1 MNCPRCNSSTHKK
14 NGIVFGR
21 QRYKC
26 YDCGYNYTIEVKSTA
41 SSPSVKRQALHLY
54 LEGLGFRS
62 IGRFLGVSH
71 VSVQKWIKKFGQ
83 EVEDLKSENEIS
95 IVEMDEMHTY
105 IGNKKNIVGSGL
117 LLIEF
122 GKKFINCSFGS
133 RGTETGQL
141 IWEKLKQ
148 KEIGEV
154 MTDHWKTYT
163 EFLPESIH
171 TQSKAETYTV
181 EGYNGILRHFLAR
194 LRRKAKCYTKS
205 LEMRK
210 YTVILLMK
218 NRNKELAII
227 G

>member
-26 YDCGYNYTIEVKSTA
+26 YDCGYNYTVEFKSTA
-41 SSPSVKRQALHLY
+41 CSPSVKRQALQLY
-54 LEGLGFRS
+54 FEGLGFRS
-62 IGRFLGVSH
+62 IGRFLEVSH
-71 VSVQKWIKKFGQ
+71 VSVQNWIKKFGQ
-83 EVEDLKSENEIS
+83 ELEDLKSENEIS

-105 IGNKKNIVGSGL
+105 IGNKKYCWIWIAVDRV
-117 LLIEF
+117 

-148 KEIGEV
+148 KEIGGV
-154 MTDHWKTYT
+154 MTDHWRAYA
-163 EFLPESIH
+163 EFLPENIH

-181 EGYNGILRHFLAR
+181 EGYNSILRHFLAR
-194 LRRKAKCYTKS
+194 LRRKTKCYTKS
-205 LEMRK
+205 LEMPK
-210 YTVILLMK
+210 YSVLLLIK
-218 NRNKELAII
+218 HRNKNVAII
-227 G
+227 S